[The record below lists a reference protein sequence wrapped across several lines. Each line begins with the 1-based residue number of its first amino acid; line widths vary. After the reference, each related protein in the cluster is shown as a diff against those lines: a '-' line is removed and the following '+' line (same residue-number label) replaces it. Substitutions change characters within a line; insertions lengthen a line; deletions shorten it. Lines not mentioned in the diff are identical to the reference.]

1 MITWMQR
8 HRKYLVITIWI
19 SVIAFVGAGF
29 VGWGAYDFNADRST
43 SVAKVGD
50 TTITVNEFQMAYG
63 NHYAYYNAMFNGELT
78 RERAEQMGL
87 DKIVLDTLVDEALL
101 LNYAK
106 ELGLK
111 ALDSDVTAQLAK
123 DENFQTDRNFDK
135 ALYYRVLQNA
145 QIKPS
150 AYEQNLKK
158 QVLLQKLNNIVALK
172 PVKSEVELFTAALF
186 MQDKLRVE
194 VLRANP
200 SDVIIND
207 ENLKAF
213 WEPQKSEFLT
223 PKTYTLDT
231 IVISPSAQEAS
242 EEALKDFFEE
252 NKFNYRHEDGKL
264 QDFEEAKEALKADVA
279 MEEARKEALSVYLA
293 FKKGEVQAQ
302 ETHTITES
310 DPSPLVDLAILE
322 TTDTGEILKPI
333 ETDEGYVVAK
343 LTSVTPP
350 APMSFEEAK
359 PFLEDVFEEE
369 QTQAI
374 LTERAQA
381 ALETFSGEVTGF
393 LSRDSAPK
401 IADLSEEETSV
412 FLSQV
417 FDNNAKKDFILLDE
431 KAVLYEILEQNLL
444 DQDKI
449 EQYNTLVRENI
460 EQIKNNEVNQALV
473 DTLKKRYEIE
483 YYYKG
488 N

>member
-8 HRKYLVITIWI
+8 HRKYLVVTIWI

-29 VGWGAYDFNADRST
+29 VGWGAYDFNADRSS

-123 DENFQTDRNFDK
+123 DENFQTDGKFDK
-135 ALYYRVLQNA
+135 ELYYRVLQNA

-150 AYEQNLKK
+150 AYEENLKK
-158 QVLLQKLNNIVALK
+158 QVLLQKVNNIIALE
-172 PVKSEVELFTAALF
+172 PTQSEIELFTAALF

-200 SDVIIND
+200 SDIVIND
-207 ENLKAF
+207 ENLRAF

-223 PKTYTLDT
+223 PKTYTLET
-231 IVISPSAQEAS
+231 IFIPPSTQAPS
-242 EEALKDFFEE
+242 EEALSAFFEE
-252 NKFNYRHEDGKL
+252 NKFNYRHDDGKL
-264 QDFEEAKEALKADVA
+264 QNFEEAKEALKQDVA
-279 MEEARKEALSVYLA
+279 MEEARKEALTVYLD
-293 FKKGEVQAQ
+293 FKKGEIDAQ
-302 ETHTITES
+302 ETLTIAES
-310 DPSPLVDLAILE
+310 EESPVDPTLLE
-322 TTDTGEILKPI
+322 TTDTGEVLKPI
-333 ETDEGYVVAK
+333 ETDEGYLVAK
-343 LTSVTPP
+343 LTAVTPP

-359 PFLEDVFEEE
+359 PFLEDAFEQE
-369 QTQAI
+369 QTQTI
-374 LTERAQA
+374 LQERAQA
-381 ALETFSGEVTGF
+381 ALDTFTGQTTDF
-393 LSRDSAPK
+393 LSRDSTPK
-401 IADLSEEETSV
+401 ISGLSEEEASV
-412 FLSQV
+412 FLAQV
-417 FDNNAKKDFILLDE
+417 FDNNAKKDFVLLDE
-431 KAVLYEILEQNLL
+431 KAVLYEILEQKLL
-444 DQDKI
+444 DQTKV
-449 EQYNTLVRENI
+449 EQYNTLVRENVN
-460 EQIKNNEVNQALV
+460 QIKGSEVNQALV